1 LTNLNDGQPSRGSHP
16 APRDYWYPVAMS
28 SEVTDKPF
36 GTSLHGE
43 RLAVV
48 RLEGEPVVFQD
59 LCIHRGSPLS
69 RGSVDGSTLRCAYH
83 GWEYDRSG
91 ACVRIPQREPDAA
104 IPAKARVVTYPT
116 VERFGV
122 IWGSIGDPVGEPGD
136 MPEWD
141 DPSCRT
147 IFLPAF
153 EWDATAGRM
162 MENFLDA
169 GHFAWVH
176 TGLLGDPER
185 PLVYTSP
192 LTTEE
197 EGFNYVV
204 ETEIRDES
212 NEDGWVREGIFYRF
226 KLPFWF
232 TVTESGYRPT
242 ERVAH
247 GAEGAM
253 DRENA
258 PEAHYRFDIVLQPL
272 ERTRTRRYT
281 WITRNYD
288 LDPESDEK
296 YRSTQQTVAM
306 QDQPIV
312 EAQRPEELPLDIT
325 AELHIKGVDAPAIAL
340 RRLLAERGLGA
351 SVLAP

>member
-1 LTNLNDGQPSRGSHP
+1 MSSDPQSSGHT
-16 APRDYWYPVAMS
+16 APKDYWYPVAMS
-28 SEVTDKPF
+28 SEVTEKPF
-36 GTSLHGE
+36 ESSLFGE

-48 RLEGEPVVFQD
+48 RLDGEAVVFQD

-69 RGSVDGSTLRCAYH
+69 RGWVDGTNLTCAYH
-83 GWEYDRSG
+83 GWQYDRTG
-91 ACVRIPQREPDAA
+91 ACVRIPQREPEAA
-104 IPAKARVVTYPT
+104 IPPKARVVTYPA

-122 IWGSIGDPVGEPGD
+122 IWASLGTPVGEPGN

-141 DPSCRT
+141 DPEQRT
-147 IFLPAF
+147 IFLPPF
-153 EWDATAGRM
+153 EWEATAGRM

-185 PLVYTSP
+185 PVVYIGP
-192 LTTEE
+192 LTTED
-197 EGFNYVV
+197 EGFNYIV
-204 ETEIRDES
+204 ETDIRDKTTE
-212 NEDGWVREGIFYRF
+212 EGWVREGIFYRF
-226 KLPFWF
+226 QLPFWF
-232 TVTESGYRPT
+232 MITEAGFRPT
-242 ERVAH
+242 EKVAQ
-247 GAEGAM
+247 GIAGEI
-253 DRENA
+253 DRDSA
-258 PEAHYRFDIVLQPL
+258 PDAHYRFDIVLQPMGD
-272 ERTRTRRYT
+272 TRTRRYT

-288 LDPESDEK
+288 LDPASDET

>member
-1 LTNLNDGQPSRGSHP
+1 MNETKPHPGVHP

-28 SEVTDKPF
+28 SEVTDKPV

-48 RLEGEPVVFQD
+48 RLEGEPVVYQD

-69 RGSVDGSTLRCAYH
+69 MGWVEGPRLTCGYH
-83 GWEYDRSG
+83 GWQYDRSG
-91 ACVRIPQREPDAA
+91 ACVRIPQRDPSAP
-104 IPAKARVVTYPT
+104 IPSKARVPIYPT
-116 VERFGV
+116 IERFGV
-122 IWGSIGDPVGEPGD
+122 IWATLGNPVNGPGP

-141 DPSCRT
+141 DPACRT
-147 IFLPAF
+147 IFLPPF
-153 EWDATAGRM
+153 EWQASAGRM

-185 PLVYTSP
+185 PMVYTGP
-192 LTTEE
+192 VTHDD
-197 EGFNYVV
+197 EGFSYVV
-204 ETEIRDES
+204 ETDIRDETA
-212 NEDGWVREGIFYRF
+212 EGGWVREGIFYRF
-226 KLPFWF
+226 TLPFWF
-232 TVTESGYRPT
+232 MITEAGFRPT
-242 ERVAH
+242 EKVFH
-247 GAEGAM
+247 GDEEQPDEG
-253 DRENA
+253 ETSG
-258 PEAHYRFDIVLQPL
+258 AHYRFDIVLQPMAQ
-272 ERTRTRRYT
+272 TRTRRYT

-296 YRSTQQTVAM
+296 YRSTQYTVAM

-340 RRLLAERGLGA
+340 RKLLAERGLGA
-351 SVLAP
+351 SALAP